1 MEPNLSELQ
10 NLQTL
15 IEKGNFSLAESKIK
29 SLLEKYKDS
38 EPLESLLGMALI
50 NQKKYEESIDVFKK
64 LVKRNPKNFFAL
76 NNLSVSLMQTDKTK
90 EAVESFKQILLI
102 NPKSVLTHYNLA
114 SLYMRIERY
123 EEAINHFKRSIEL
136 DSNYYKAYVNLGLV
150 YKKKIQFDKAKIQF
164 NKALVIDPNNIASYI
179 NLGNIFLETKDYK
192 NAISHYDKAL
202 QIDPNLP
209 TIYVNLATIFLDIR
223 NFKKA
228 IQYREIALKLDYKS
242 PGTFSNYLFDLQ
254 YVENFDPNFY
264 LEKVKKYTS
273 SIVPIDKESINK
285 YQYEVNPKKL
295 RVGFV
300 SGDLRSH
307 PGGFFLLNT
316 IRNLKGK
323 NLELYAY
330 SNYDSSDEITKEF
343 KSIFSVWHSIE
354 FKNDLEV
361 INQVRKDGIHIL
373 IDCMGHTKD
382 NRLTI
387 FPYKPAPIQLTYLA
401 PGSTGIP
408 EIDYFLGSSHLIPK
422 HEENH
427 FVEKIW
433 RLPEVLQCF
442 TPPNFDLEVKE
453 LPALKNGYITFG
465 SLNKFSKLS
474 DSALKLW
481 SEVLTSIENSKIL
494 IKLLQFE
501 YQGIKDRIIKQ
512 FERNGVKPNRII
524 FTERTEHRDQ
534 ALELYNSID
543 ICLDTFPFQGNTT
556 TLEAA
561 WMGVPTLTMKGDR
574 FIFHFG
580 EANNANMELSEWIA
594 ENQKDFIIRAIKFS
608 SDLKQLSELRQRLRD
623 QLLKSPICDAP
634 RLANHFDKMLWKMW
648 KNYNGT

>member
-1 MEPNLSELQ
+1 MPQGFRVANYQIYPRCGSGPYGGVALQ
-10 NLQTL
+10 
-15 IEKGNFSLAESKIK
+15 
-29 SLLEKYKDS
+29 
-38 EPLESLLGMALI
+38 
-50 NQKKYEESIDVFKK
+50 YEE
-64 LVKRNPKNFFAL
+64 
-76 NNLSVSLMQTDKTK
+76 
-90 EAVESFKQILLI
+90 
-102 NPKSVLTHYNLA
+102 
-114 SLYMRIERY
+114 
-123 EEAINHFKRSIEL
+123 NH
-136 DSNYYKAYVNLGLV
+136 
-150 YKKKIQFDKAKIQF
+150 
-164 NKALVIDPNNIASYI
+164 
-179 NLGNIFLETKDYK
+179 ETKK
-192 NAISHYDKAL
+192 
-202 QIDPNLP
+202 
-209 TIYVNLATIFLDIR
+209 
-223 NFKKA
+223 
-228 IQYREIALKLDYKS
+228 
-242 PGTFSNYLFDLQ
+242 
-254 YVENFDPNFY
+254 Y
-264 LEKVKKYTS
+264 LEKAKKYTS
-273 SIVPIDKESINK
+273 SIVSIDKESINK
-285 YQYEVNPKKL
+285 YQYDVNPKKL

-300 SGDLRSH
+300 SSDLGRH

-330 SNYDSSDEITKEF
+330 SNFDRSDEIADEF
-343 KSIFSVWHSIE
+343 RSLFDVWHSIE

-494 IKLLQFE
+494 IKLLHFKFE
-501 YQGIKDRIIKQ
+501 GIRESTIEEFKKY
-512 FERNGVKPNRII
+512 GVNSDKII
-524 FTERTEHRDQ
+524 FVEQTKSRKQ

-580 EANNANMELSEWIA
+580 EANNAYMELSEWTA
-594 ENQKDFIIRAIKFS
+594 ENQKDFIIRATKFS
-608 SDLKQLSELRQRLRD
+608 SNLKQLSELRQGLRD

-634 RLANHFDKMLWKMW
+634 RLANHFDKMLWEMW